1 MPASHGVCNVTGF
14 CPGVPPPASSCHSDG
29 PGPAAEIE
37 QPASSSASCRAMC
50 TLSRPLLARRATY
63 TEGPRATARQVPILL
78 VLRATVT
85 TSRIMTTAPEPAWQ
99 AHSESRSLRS
109 GWLRGSQARRIR
121 PTPARGGGR
130 CQWHSGSLSGPRGR
144 PGTPEDPD
152 GPAPT
157 RAPGSCCW
165 RPAARGAAAGGPGF
179 AAALAR
185 KGSAS

>member
-1 MPASHGVCNVTGF
+1 LPASHGVCNVTGF

-63 TEGPRATARQVPILL
+63 TEGPRATARQVPIPQ
-78 VLRATVT
+78 RATVT

-121 PTPARGGGR
+121 PTPARGAAASGTQAQWGR
-130 CQWHSGSLSGPRGR
+130 
-144 PGTPEDPD
+144 TPEGPD

-157 RAPGSCCW
+157 RAPRSCCW